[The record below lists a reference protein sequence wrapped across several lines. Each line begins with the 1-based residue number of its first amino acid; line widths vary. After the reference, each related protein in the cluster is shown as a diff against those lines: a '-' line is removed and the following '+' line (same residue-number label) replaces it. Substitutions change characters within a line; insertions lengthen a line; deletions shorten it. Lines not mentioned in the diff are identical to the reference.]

1 MVDGDRR
8 ALARA
13 ITLVESTRADHRA
26 EAEALLAE
34 VLPHT
39 GDAIRVGISGAPGA
53 GKSTFIEALGLH
65 LVAHGH
71 RVAVLAVDPSSTR
84 SGGSI
89 LGDKTRMEQLTRSPH
104 AFVRPSPT
112 GGTLGGVARRT
123 REAMLL
129 CEAAGFD
136 VVLVETVGVGQSE
149 VKVAAMVDLFLVLV
163 APGGGDELQGLKRGI
178 MELADLVV
186 VNKADGDLAA
196 AAAHTAADYAAALH
210 LVRPRIA
217 GWTPRVLHVLGAR
230 RHRHRRGLGRGR
242 GVPRRGAPTSLPGA
256 AGRAG
261 PGVDVVGGHRVAPRR
276 PAPPTRGV
284 ADARPAARSRGRGR
298 ARPRPPRPRGRSS
311 RRSSAP
317 GPPDRA
323 GRPVRSRSGGRN
335 TDRHAREVR
344 RPVLVRVVLVAI
356 VVLAIVSTRVVGRRA
371 ARTVDRVTALLER
384 NEARFR
390 AMVRDSND
398 IMAIVDP
405 HGRLVYASPVDRAH
419 PRARHRRR

>member
-1 MVDGDRR
+1 VSELARQVVDGDRR

-34 VLPHT
+34 VLPHV
-39 GDAIRVGISGAPGA
+39 GGAVRVGISGAPGA
-53 GKSTFIEALGLH
+53 GKSTFIEALGSH
-65 LVAHGH
+65 LVEHDH

-89 LGDKTRMEQLTRSPH
+89 LGDKTRMEQLTRSPR

-123 REAMLL
+123 REALLL

-196 AAAHTAADYAAALH
+196 TAAHTAADYSAALH
-210 LVRPRIA
+210 LVRPRIPD
-217 GWTPRVLHVLGAR
+217 WSPRVLLCSALTGAGIPEVWDAVAEFRDAVEGSLPRLRADQAREWMWSEVTDSLLEGLTADATAADLAR
-230 RHRHRRGLGRGR
+230 RLE
-242 GVPRRGAPTSLPGA
+242 AE
-256 AGRAG
+256 
-261 PGVDVVGGHRVAPRR
+261 
-276 PAPPTRGV
+276 V
-284 ADARPAARSRGRGR
+284 ADGTITPTAAARAVVEAFLEARP
-298 ARPRPPRPRGRSS
+298 
-311 RRSSAP
+311 
-317 GPPDRA
+317 D
-323 GRPVRSRSGGRN
+323 
-335 TDRHAREVR
+335 
-344 RPVLVRVVLVAI
+344 
-356 VVLAIVSTRVVGRRA
+356 
-371 ARTVDRVTALLER
+371 
-384 NEARFR
+384 
-390 AMVRDSND
+390 
-398 IMAIVDP
+398 
-405 HGRLVYASPVDRAH
+405 
-419 PRARHRRR
+419 